1 MLEYVRAVTRA
12 GGVFAV
18 LLAFALAACGG
29 DEGTPDSGQTVDA
42 GNDTEDAT
50 GDADV
55 TPDADPDLPEDTGE
69 DTSPDVPTDT
79 VEEPDAAPDAD
90 PDAVPD
96 AEPDAVPDLVD
107 EPDTDTGIDPTI
119 LRIPPLEQNPI
130 VLEASV
136 RIAEP
141 IVLPVALGGT
151 SPYTYRTSALP
162 AGLLFDAPT
171 RALAGRPLTAG
182 ARAVTYTVRDAM
194 GEEASRSLV
203 INVTAD
209 TTAPEPPTALAFV
222 DGENDPSVVRAPDFG
237 FSWTRSASPDVAS
250 VTVYLLP
257 EGEVGDT
264 VDPVAEVDGD
274 ATGVSLEAAVD
285 STGACLRASTPYRA
299 VFVMEDESGNA
310 TPLDPTTLGTEDE
323 GYYLDFTSASGDGVN
338 ALSDFY
344 FDQDPFGEDGSDWVA
359 SAEGP
364 DSSIETEFDDVNDA
378 SSCPASGSLR
388 VSNTS
393 DGDNTVAEASVAVV
407 GQCVRVNASRE
418 YGYSADILVPSEQD
432 RAGYGVLSVTW
443 YRSSDCSGAP
453 TGTDALDTVD
463 DSEGEWLFLARRLVP
478 PSTANSAAV
487 ELRTLKQPVTGGEAP
502 EDPFVAWY
510 DNVFFGVID

>member
-55 TPDADPDLPEDTGE
+55 TPDATPDASGDTGA
-69 DTSPDVPTDT
+69 DTTPDVPTDT
-79 VEEPDAAPDAD
+79 VEEPDATPDA
-90 PDAVPD
+90 D

-107 EPDTDTGIDPTI
+107 EPDADTGIDPTI
-119 LRIPPLEQNPI
+119 LRIPPLERNPI

-141 IVLPVALGGT
+141 IELPAALGG
-151 SPYTYRTSALP
+151 SAPYTYRTSALP
-162 AGLLFDAPT
+162 AGVVFDAPT
-171 RALAGRPLTAG
+171 RTLAGRPLTAG
-182 ARAVTYTVRDAM
+182 ARAVTYTVRDAE

-203 INVTAD
+203 INVLAD
-209 TTAPEPPTALAFV
+209 TSAPEAPTAVTFV
-222 DGENDPSVVRAPDFG
+222 DDETDPSVVRAPDFG

-257 EGEVGDT
+257 EGELGDT
-264 VDPVAEVDGD
+264 LDPVAEVDGD
-274 ATGVSLEAAVD
+274 AASVTLEAAVD
-285 STGACLRASTPYRA
+285 STGGCLRASTPYRA
-299 VFVMEDESGNA
+299 VFVMEDESGNT
-310 TPLDPTTLGTEDE
+310 TPLDPTSLGAEDE
-323 GYYLDFTSASGDGVN
+323 GYYLDFTSAAGDGVN

-344 FDQDPFGEDGSDWVA
+344 FDEDPFGEGGSDWEA
-359 SAEGP
+359 TAEGP
-364 DSSIETEFDDVNDA
+364 SSSVETQFDDVNDA

-393 DGDNTVAEASVAVV
+393 DGDDTVPDASVAVV

-418 YGYSADILVPSEQD
+418 YGYSADILVPSEQE

-453 TGTDALDTVD
+453 TGTDALDTVE
-463 DSEGEWLFLARRLVP
+463 DSEGEWVFLARRLVP
-478 PSTANSAAV
+478 PTTANSAAV
-487 ELRTLKQPVTGGEAP
+487 ELRTLKQAVTGDDDPDE
-502 EDPFVAWY
+502 PFVAWY